1 MNAGILRKSPPSLAE
16 VHTGALR
23 VGGFA
28 NFSTCD
34 WPGELVATV
43 FAQGC
48 PWDCGYCHNP
58 LLLPVKGENEL
69 SWDDILTVLQRRRA
83 LLDGVVFSGGEPT
96 LQAALP
102 DAIREIKALG
112 FRVGVHSAGP
122 YPERLAKILP
132 LIDWIGFDVK
142 APLDS
147 YDRVTGVPGSGVKAY
162 ASLDHI
168 LGSGVAYEV
177 RTTVHPRLL
186 DLAMIAQLADDLQA
200 HGVNNYALQVFR
212 AEGCRNDDLLTK
224 ELFPTADL
232 VSILQGRFSSQC
244 VRAT

>member
-1 MNAGILRKSPPSLAE
+1 
-16 VHTGALR
+16 LR

-43 FAQGC
+43 FTQGC
-48 PWDCGYCHNP
+48 PWNCGYCHNP

-69 SWDDILTVLQRRRA
+69 SWDDVITVLRRRRA

-96 LQAALP
+96 LQVALP
-102 DAIREIKALG
+102 DAIREVKALG
-112 FRVGVHSAGP
+112 FRVGLHSAGP

-132 LIDWIGFDVK
+132 QIDWIGFDVK
-142 APLDS
+142 APFDS
-147 YDRVTGVPGSGVKAY
+147 YDRVTGVPGSGAKACDC
-162 ASLDHI
+162 LDHI
-168 LGSGVAYEV
+168 LRSGVAYEV

-186 DLAMIAQLADDLQA
+186 DLAMITRLADDLQA
-200 HGVNNYALQVFR
+200 RGVNNYALQVFR
-212 AEGCRNDDLLTK
+212 ADGCRIDDLLTK
-224 ELFPTADL
+224 ALFPTADL
-232 VSILQGRFSSQC
+232 ISILQGRFSSQC